1 MRSCVHEGRLTLQPQ
16 DESKA
21 THKVL
26 FIYRHLQVP
35 TCRGACVCI
44 CVFLCVS
51 VCLYLSAVWVCLC
64 VSMCLCVSLSVCPCV
79 RVSVCVSVLAVC
91 VLPRSWPRLPHC
103 AMPWAPRLQARRP
116 APAGTSRTPVCRAW
130 PGGRH
135 QEAPAWSPDSWWVLP
150 PPWALPNPHH
160 VPSSHVSSWSH
171 CAFTGS
177 SSPSVA
183 TPHPSRWASRGC
195 LMATGALQLGCTE
208 AGSAL
213 SRRLTILGVA
223 VTLGLRAQ
231 PHPGPHLR
239 TGLWGLGALIP
250 DTCCRAGLLK
260 PNPIGSPPL
269 ILPVIYPVRWGLS
282 AAAVDPGGRG
292 AGVCSPPCRG
302 QGFGFPTAPEAH
314 APESSWGWGLRRPRA
329 QPGLSPGSDPLPPAP
344 PGCCRLRQGW
354 VPAKLWRW
362 PRMPAWL

>member
-1 MRSCVHEGRLTLQPQ
+1 M
-16 DESKA
+16 
-21 THKVL
+21 
-26 FIYRHLQVP
+26 
-35 TCRGACVCI
+35 
-44 CVFLCVS
+44 
-51 VCLYLSAVWVCLC
+51 
-64 VSMCLCVSLSVCPCV
+64 
-79 RVSVCVSVLAVC
+79 
-91 VLPRSWPRLPHC
+91 
-103 AMPWAPRLQARRP
+103 
-116 APAGTSRTPVCRAW
+116 
-130 PGGRH
+130 
-135 QEAPAWSPDSWWVLP
+135 
-150 PPWALPNPHH
+150 
-160 VPSSHVSSWSH
+160 
-171 CAFTGS
+171 
-177 SSPSVA
+177 
-183 TPHPSRWASRGC
+183 
-195 LMATGALQLGCTE
+195 GCTE

-329 QPGLSPGSDPLPPAP
+329 QPGLSPGSDPPPPGPAWLLPPAAGLG
-344 PGCCRLRQGW
+344 PGQALALASNACLAVNGSLMFFFSSFWMTSWGSVPRSGTPGW
-354 VPAKLWRW
+354 GS
-362 PRMPAWL
+362 PRVQVAG